1 MRELLSTSPASTAA
15 SGARILEHRIQ
26 VTDIYSLED
35 VTAYFQQRRG
45 KAYRGFPILSMG
57 ATALNQVAL
66 LLERLRQAHLA
77 SFRDLLIMAV
87 EAGTYAITTHIET
100 DTAGERACRFLRE
113 HAVSD
118 AEVIFAAELQCLTWA
133 VSAERRLWVAA
144 GQPIFQIHKMGAAI
158 THPFGDN

>member
-45 KAYRGFPILSMG
+45 KSYQGFPILSMG
-57 ATALNQVAL
+57 ATALNQVAP

-87 EAGTYAITTHIET
+87 EAGTYAITMHIET
-100 DTAGERACRFLRE
+100 DTAGERACCFLRE
-113 HAVSD
+113 HATSEE
-118 AEVIFAAELQCLTWA
+118 EVIFAAELQCLCWA
-133 VSAERRLWVAA
+133 VNAERRLWIAA
-144 GQPIFQIHKMGAAI
+144 GLPIYQIHKIGAPI
-158 THPFGDN
+158 TGFFGEN